1 MREKTGGRTMEKLNF
16 ECVSHEDELV
26 ISLYGTV
33 DHHTLRDVREKL
45 DSAIF
50 RCRAK
55 TVILDLGGVEFMD
68 SAGLGLIMGRY
79 TRITDLGG
87 KLVLREV
94 SGEILKILRLAGLD
108 KFIPIEKNEKKTAMK
123 G

>member
-1 MREKTGGRTMEKLNF
+1 MEKLNF
-16 ECVSHEDELV
+16 ECHSGDEELV
-26 ISLYGTV
+26 ITLFGTV

-50 RCRAK
+50 RSRAK
-55 TVILDLGGVEFMD
+55 TLVLDLGGVEFMD

-87 KLVLREV
+87 KLILRQV
-94 SGEILKILRLAGLD
+94 SGDILKILRLAGLD
-108 KFIPIEKNEKKTAMK
+108 RFIPIEKSEKKTAVK

>member
-1 MREKTGGRTMEKLNF
+1 MEKLNF